1 MYNIIVQ
8 FATLGIVKVMQNFHI
23 AEYGKRNDKVV
34 LLLGGWTYQPWL
46 LGMFG
51 RLLALNGYYCI
62 AYTYDDEVFSPDY
75 KKTVTSLVGIKD
87 AILEHIDAL
96 KAGGRDTFYVFGTS
110 LGTILATMVA
120 NESPD
125 VSKVILNTTGA
136 DVAKSVWTWDDVK
149 PWFKNALVKQGLT
162 EQELVEHWRPIAPVS
177 NIRNLRRKPILIYL
191 AQKDRT
197 IPFDQGR
204 VLVSKLDVLGAPYD
218 VVINRSMG
226 HAMAGLFNLANAGRY
241 VKFLRQE

>member
-1 MYNIIVQ
+1 VQ
-8 FATLGIVKVMQNFHI
+8 FATPDIVEVMQNFHL

-46 LGMFG
+46 LGIFG
-51 RLLALNGYYCI
+51 RLLALNGFYCV

-75 KKTVTSLVGIKD
+75 KKTLVSLTSIKD
-87 AILEHIDAL
+87 AILEHIEAL
-96 KAGGRDTFYVFGTS
+96 KAEGRDTFYVFGTS

-136 DVAKSVWTWDDVK
+136 DVAKSVWTWDSVK
-149 PWFKNALVKQGLT
+149 PWFKHALVKQGL
-162 EQELVEHWRPIAPVS
+162 EEKDLVEHWRTIAPVN
-177 NIRNLRRKPILIYL
+177 NIRNLKRKPTLVYL
-191 AQKDRT
+191 AQNDRT

-204 VLVSKLDVLGAPYD
+204 ILVSKLDVLDVPYE
-218 VVINRSMG
+218 VVINRHLG
-226 HAMAGLFNLANAGRY
+226 HAAAGLLNLTKAGRY